1 MKVNYNMSAMV
12 TNKQLLR
19 TEDNLTTAMERL
31 SSGLKLNHAKD
42 NPSGMAISN
51 KMTLQI
57 DGLDQASRNASDG
70 TSVLQTADGAL
81 SEVTNLIQRMRE
93 LSVQAASDSNT
104 PDDREAI
111 QREIDSLKEEIDRV
125 SKDTE
130 FNTKSLLD
138 GTLGRRVYTTNATR
152 TSVSGEVLAG
162 TYTVTVDLAA
172 EQAKTQADNAAFN
185 DMTALVGESGIMKI
199 NGQNIS
205 IEETDTYEMVFEK
218 IRDGGELGETIVAL
232 DGGKLDFTSDA
243 YGETGIVKIEI
254 DDPALAAQ
262 LGFNS
267 QTPAAAYGTNA
278 QVDIH
283 AAGSGFPD
291 TATAALDG
299 NRVTVTDRDGFS
311 ISFLTK
317 SGLAADSTVEVEV
330 TDMGAMDLQVGA
342 NENQTM
348 RVDIPKISTEML
360 YLDDLDVTTVTG
372 ADRGIVALDDALA
385 TVSALRSSLGAYE
398 NRLDYTIASLD
409 ETSENMTA
417 ALSRIQDVDM
427 AQEMTEYT
435 QQNVLSQ
442 AGISVLAQANDLP
455 QQVLQLLQ

>member
-1 MKVNYNMSAMV
+1 MKVNHNMSAVV

-57 DGLDQASRNASDG
+57 DGLSQASRNASDG

-104 PDDREAI
+104 PDDRKAI
-111 QREIDSLKEEIDRV
+111 QREVESLKEEIDRV

-152 TSVSGEVLAG
+152 TAVSGEVLAG
-162 TYTVTVDLAA
+162 TYTVTIDQAA
-172 EQAKTQADNAAFN
+172 EQAKKQSDNAVFN
-185 DMTALVGESGIMKI
+185 DMTALVGESGTMKI
-199 NGQNIS
+199 NGYNIK
-205 IEETDTYEMVFEK
+205 IEETDTYEMAFEK
-218 IRDGGELGETIVAL
+218 IREGGELGETIVKL

-243 YGETGIVKIEI
+243 YGETGMVKIEI

-267 QTPAAAYGTNA
+267 QTPPVAYGTNA

-283 AAGSGFPD
+283 ATGSGFPD
-291 TATAALDG
+291 TATAALQG

-317 SGLAADSTVEVEV
+317 SGLADDSTVKVEV

-372 ADRGIVALDDALA
+372 ADRGITALDDALA
-385 TVSALRSSLGAYE
+385 QVSALRSSLGAYE

-409 ETSENMTA
+409 ETGENMTA
-417 ALSRIQDVDM
+417 ALSRIQDMDM
-427 AQEMTEYT
+427 AQGMTEYT
-435 QQNVLSQ
+435 HQNVLSQ
-442 AGISVLAQANDLP
+442 AGISVLSQANDLP